1 MAQKQA
7 AAAQPAEPED
17 FMRQVVMKI
26 IHIMRNI
33 RSVGM
38 DMSMEVELSYPQ
50 ILVMYVLLE
59 TGPATMTQV
68 ADWLK
73 ISHGVATRTVDR
85 LVEKG
90 IVERERGESDRR
102 VVMVKLSPEGSD
114 YAEKM
119 IGYHLDKMGEVL
131 ESVDPQ
137 ELATFLKLLDK
148 VDRQL
153 DE

>member
-1 MAQKQA
+1 MFQMAHK
-7 AAAQPAEPED
+7 PPVETD
-17 FMRQVVMKI
+17 TFMRQIVMKI

-38 DMSMEVELSYPQ
+38 DMNMEIELSYPQ

-90 IVERERGESDRR
+90 IVERERGEGDRR
-102 VVMVKLSPEGSD
+102 VVMVKLSGMGSD

-119 IGYHLDKMGEVL
+119 IADHLEKMADVF
-131 ESVDPQ
+131 ESVGPE
-137 ELATFLKLLDK
+137 ELAAFLELLDK

>member
-1 MAQKQA
+1 
-7 AAAQPAEPED
+7 
-17 FMRQVVMKI
+17 MRRIVMKI

-33 RSVGM
+33 RSTGM
-38 DMSMEVELSYPQ
+38 EMTLDVELSYPQ

-73 ISHGVATRTVDR
+73 ISHSVATRTVDR

-90 IVERERGESDRR
+90 IVERERGEADRR
-102 VVMVKLSPEGSD
+102 IVMVKLSPEGSE
-114 YAEKM
+114 YAERL
-119 IGYHLDKMGEVL
+119 IAYHFDKMEEVFRSVGPAEMEAFL
-131 ESVDPQ
+131 E
-137 ELATFLKLLDK
+137 LLDK

-153 DE
+153 GE